1 MACTAKRCFRC
12 SELDIGDLEVIGEDR
27 EKVLVGGRSS
37 GSNLT
42 AGVALR
48 DKEVVSAFSGHR
60 DIIADSRQHVKNHI
74 KGLFLDLPHVVHT
87 YASLKELIASGKS
100 SHEKNIDAP
109 ILPLSR
115 IK

>member
-1 MACTAKRCFRC
+1 MACTAKRCFRR
-12 SELDIGDLEVIGEDR
+12 SELDMGDFEVIREDR

-37 GSNLT
+37 GSNLA

-48 DKEVVSAFSGHR
+48 DMEV
-60 DIIADSRQHVKNHI
+60 HVKSHI

-87 YASLKELIASGKS
+87 DASLKELIASGKAS
-100 SHEKNIDAP
+100 YEKNIDAP

-115 IK
+115 IN